1 MIQTLFSLKSSLSP
15 VSMPCC
21 AMQGDRCGL
30 SRTLQRL
37 LLETWKTPTQAG
49 VMVDTKA
56 VELCPWTAQLVE
68 PRSWL

>member
-1 MIQTLFSLKSSLSP
+1 
-15 VSMPCC
+15 
-21 AMQGDRCGL
+21 MQGDRCGL